1 MMELPKHQKAWV
13 AEHLGHSLDVHGKYY
28 RMPLDSVETA
38 KITKLMYLMDHCKMN
53 EVRGLNLNEVDT
65 VITRDRILQCT
76 DERDYEDQLQ
86 LTSLTKVT
94 WIVVQSTS
102 TMKPKVTLPA
112 NTPKLKGENL
122 WPGENRKMGN
132 VRIGH
137 LTKNAKLSNYFKI
150 LSPIN
155 NARTRLSV
163 KSISIYFLTVKEN
176 TND

>member
-76 DERDYEDQLQ
+76 DERDYEDQLPDIFDKSN
-86 LTSLTKVT
+86 LDRCSKHVDDEA
-94 WIVVQSTS
+94 QSDIARKYS
-102 TMKPKVTLPA
+102 KIES
-112 NTPKLKGENL
+112 GEPL
-122 WPGENRKMGN
+122 ARENRKMGN

-137 LTKNAKLSNYFKI
+137 LTKNAKLSNYLKI

>member
-13 AEHLGHSLDVHGKYY
+13 AEHLVHSLDVHGKYY
-28 RMPLDSVETA
+28 RMPMDSVETA

-65 VITRDRILQCT
+65 VINSDRILQCS
-76 DERDYEDQLQ
+76 DERDYQ
-86 LTSLTKVT
+86 TSLTKVT

-112 NTPKLKGENL
+112 NTPKLKEENL
-122 WPGENRKMGN
+122 WPGENKKMGN
-132 VRIGH
+132 VRIDH

-163 KSISIYFLTVKEN
+163 KSISIHFLTVKED

>member
-1 MMELPKHQKAWV
+1 MK
-13 AEHLGHSLDVHGKYY
+13 
-28 RMPLDSVETA
+28 ET
-38 KITKLMYLMDHCKMN
+38 
-53 EVRGLNLNEVDT
+53 
-65 VITRDRILQCT
+65 TRIN
-76 DERDYEDQLQ
+76 Y

-163 KSISIYFLTVKEN
+163 KSISIYFLTVKGKYQRLKEKVN
-176 TND
+176 NLMTKGEQRKDSQKKQLEPAPHVIFV